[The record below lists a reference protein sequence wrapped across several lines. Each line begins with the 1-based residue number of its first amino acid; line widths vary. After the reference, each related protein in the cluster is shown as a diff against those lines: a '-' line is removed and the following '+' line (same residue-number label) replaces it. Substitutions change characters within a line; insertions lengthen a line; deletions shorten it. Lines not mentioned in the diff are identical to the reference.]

1 MKLGPVVHGG
11 LLVVALVF
19 AYQTNTRKEDTL
31 PKRGTHAVW
40 KLGSLSTV
48 VLESEKKRVRIEKRE
63 DENGSYYWGEVTRT
77 TKTPVPAAAGPG
89 AGDAGALDLAPE
101 PETKV
106 TSREFPV
113 GRAGE
118 ELMLQYQNLM
128 ALRKVGPLASDDLER
143 YNLHEK
149 TVSLTAIEGGNS
161 EHTLLL
167 AGEKIYGG
175 TDRYAYEVN
184 GGIGYVLSGKLVQ
197 PLESAES
204 SLSIRNVHSYPDA
217 KVTSIAITTTAGDK
231 VLVKNSVEDEGGE
244 HIVWEYEEAPGT
256 SEAALASF
264 VDRVKKLKPT
274 SYDPALEPTSLVHIA
289 TLRYRDSGKA
299 SLGYLELYRQLPEA
313 QEPPK
318 RPGALQQT
326 QYFIKTE
333 RTRVLGK
340 VGRLDADR
348 VDQDLVEL
356 FGIAAPPAHA
366 EPPASTPPASS
377 PSEAVAPTPARPPA
391 LSPTAVPAS
400 AKPAA
405 ATRAG
410 ETPASKSTSAA
421 GPASVPDTAT
431 E

>member
-31 PKRGTHAVW
+31 PKRGTHPVW
-40 KLGSLSTV
+40 KLGTLSTV

-77 TKTPVPAAAGPG
+77 TKTPAAAAAGPG
-89 AGDAGALDLAPE
+89 ASAGDAGPLDLPAE

-149 TVSLTAIEGGNS
+149 TLTLTVIEGGNS
-161 EHTLLL
+161 EHAMLL

-204 SLSIRNVHSYPDA
+204 SLSIRKVHSYSDA

-231 VLVKNSVEDEGGE
+231 VLVKNSVKDEGGT
-244 HIVWEYEEAPGT
+244 HVVWEYEEAPGT
-256 SEAALASF
+256 SEAALSSF

-299 SLGYLELYRQLPEA
+299 SLGYLELYRHLPEA
-313 QEPPK
+313 QEAPK

-366 EPPASTPPASS
+366 ERPTPAPPASMPAS
-377 PSEAVAPTPARPPA
+377 PSETGG
-391 LSPTAVPAS
+391 AS
-400 AKPAA
+400 
-405 ATRAG
+405 
-410 ETPASKSTSAA
+410 SAA
-421 GPASVPDTAT
+421 PASVRDTAT